1 MPTRASRAHSR
12 TGSSCCRTRI
22 SSSKAWSSPASPS
35 ARSGATSISGMN
47 IPRPS
52 ASSRRPSSRP
62 TRKGYLGKNILGKG
76 VNFDLSVHRG
86 AGAYI
91 CGEET
96 ALIESLEGKRGQPR
110 IRPPFPASQGAWRK
124 PTVINNVETLS
135 NIPYRHCHG
144 RRRLCQDR
152 RRNFARVPSSTA

>member
-1 MPTRASRAHSR
+1 LHRRGAGYIYLRYEYPTALVVLE
-12 TGSSCCRTRI
+12 
-22 SSSKAWSSPASPS
+22 KAIEQAY
-35 ARSGATSISGMN
+35 A
-47 IPRPS
+47 
-52 ASSRRPSSRP
+52 
-62 TRKGYLGKNILGKG
+62 KGYLGKNILGKG

-135 NIPYRHCHG
+135 NIPYLIAMG
-144 RRRLCQDR
+144 AD
-152 RRNFARVPSSTA
+152 AYAKIGEETSPGPSSTA